1 MVADLAGIN
10 NAGIVLTAD
19 MPFLPLDR
27 ITMRVGRIGTGVAVQ
42 ASNATFSTSGGDFW
56 FLEKTDAA
64 EVVNSSRGS

>member
-10 NAGIVLTAD
+10 NAGAVLTAD
-19 MPFLPLDR
+19 IPFLPLDR
-27 ITMRVGRIGTGVAVQ
+27 ITMRVGRIGSGVGVQ

-56 FLEKTDAA
+56 LLEKNDAA